1 MLSLSPCS
9 CFISSL
15 SVFLAT
21 FIIPAVIAVIF
32 NVVVYVMVVVLFVRG
47 SYTKQPDMTERMK
60 KKVKSRKEAVTR
72 LLFSTPTIAIFFLFA
87 WIFAALTFVTSE
99 ASIGFHLLSAFF
111 STLLGWFIFVYYIAT
126 AKDTRK
132 LVHDAFCR
140 QKQNL
145 NANEFL
151 SMESLGRASGIDES
165 DSDSDYPE
173 RERRYGEFDVTY
185 IGRKSALIEQKFT
198 IGFKADEADGDDTT
212 NGVTHAQP
220 QHRAPAEDTLVSSAL
235 NDDKC
240 SSPEAPGSPEHS
252 NRTRVDSIH
261 KEDLAAML
269 EYPKA
274 GSKNPGS
281 LSESPHTTEEDV
293 DSCDYLVDVTGKFKD
308 SPPSEKS
315 PLPPAVQVVFTTTS
329 QT

>member
-1 MLSLSPCS
+1 M
-9 CFISSL
+9 
-15 SVFLAT
+15 AT
-21 FIIPAVIAVIF
+21 FIIPAFIAIIF
-32 NVVVYVMVVVLFVRG
+32 NVVVYIVVVVLFIRS
-47 SYTKQPDMTERMK
+47 SYAKQQPEMTERMK
-60 KKVKSRKEAVTR
+60 KKVKSRKQAITR
-72 LLFSTPTIAIFFLFA
+72 LFYSTPIIATFFLFA
-87 WIFAALTFVTSE
+87 WIFSALTFVTSE
-99 ASIGFHLLSAFF
+99 ASIGFHLLSALF
-111 STLLGWFIFVYYIAT
+111 SGLLGWFIFVYYIAT

-145 NANEFL
+145 NTHEFL

-173 RERRYGEFDVTY
+173 RERKYGEFDVTY

-198 IGFKADEADGDDTT
+198 IGFKADGADGVDRDDTT

-220 QHRAPAEDTLVSSAL
+220 ELPPPAEDTLVS

-240 SSPEAPGSPEHS
+240 SSPEVPGSPEAS
-252 NRTRVDSIH
+252 NRTRIGSIH

-269 EYPKA
+269 EGPKA
-274 GSKNPGS
+274 ESKNSGS
-281 LSESPHTTEEDV
+281 LSGSPHTSEEDV
-293 DSCDYLVDVTGKFKD
+293 DSCDYLMDVTGKFKG
-308 SPPSEKS
+308 SPES
-315 PLPPAVQVVFTTTS
+315 PLAPAVQVVFTTS

>member
-1 MLSLSPCS
+1 
-9 CFISSL
+9 
-15 SVFLAT
+15 
-21 FIIPAVIAVIF
+21 
-32 NVVVYVMVVVLFVRG
+32 MVVVLFIRS
-47 SYTKQPDMTERMK
+47 SYAKQQPEMTERMK
-60 KKVKSRKEAVTR
+60 KKVKSRKQAITR
-72 LLFSTPTIAIFFLFA
+72 LLSSTPTIAAFFMFA

-111 STLLGWFIFVYYIAT
+111 SALLGWFIFVYYIAT

-198 IGFKADEADGDDTT
+198 IGFKADGADGVDRDDTT
-212 NGVTHAQP
+212 NGVTHARP
-220 QHRAPAEDTLVSSAL
+220 EHPPSAEDALVSSAL

-240 SSPEAPGSPEHS
+240 SSPEVPGSPEPS
-252 NRTRVDSIH
+252 NRTRIGSIR

-269 EYPKA
+269 ESPKA
-274 GSKNPGS
+274 ESKNSGS
-281 LSESPHTTEEDV
+281 LSESPHTSEEDV
-293 DSCDYLVDVTGKFKD
+293 DSCDYLMDVTGKFKG
-308 SPPSEKS
+308 SPPTEESS
-315 PLPPAVQVVFTTTS
+315 LPPVQVVFTTAS